1 MQIYLNPFYLSVEH
15 SSHSYRICK
24 AFQPFFHLLLQ
35 SLQMS
40 LLTRWPEFPL
50 YNAIC
55 HTQQMFAQ
63 GSPPVFFL
71 CIRIHIIQHKNPVD
85 GAVRRDFPFRRFRGQ
100 VNGGQRYGDQGQQA
114 HARLIGQPQE

>member
-1 MQIYLNPFYLSVEH
+1 
-15 SSHSYRICK
+15 
-24 AFQPFFHLLLQ
+24 
-35 SLQMS
+35 MS

-71 CIRIHIIQHKNPVD
+71 CIRIHIIQHKNIHTGYIGKIMKLLKVFLFKAKMIPSDHFSHKQPEVLLVPV
-85 GAVRRDFPFRRFRGQ
+85 GLHRKSLCHIR
-100 VNGGQRYGDQGQQA
+100 NG
-114 HARLIGQPQE
+114 L